1 MFSCFILQYLC
12 AKYVCFS
19 VQSHD
24 VLKILLKFKKSEK
37 KKVATSSE
45 VPIGRT
51 LGFQDQE
58 AVPFHQAR
66 VDSSLPSPA
75 SGPTPKDKERV
86 LSGETG
92 LQWILFLEL
101 LPYRYVSS
109 SAWRE
114 FNYCFIYLLF
124 SAFFFFLNVNF
135 FPIYFY

>member
-1 MFSCFILQYLC
+1 M
-12 AKYVCFS
+12 
-19 VQSHD
+19 
-24 VLKILLKFKKSEK
+24 
-37 KKVATSSE
+37 
-45 VPIGRT
+45 
-51 LGFQDQE
+51 
-58 AVPFHQAR
+58 
-66 VDSSLPSPA
+66 DSSLPSPA

-124 SAFFFFLNVNF
+124 SAFFFFFECEF
-135 FPIYFY
+135 FSHLFLLVGG